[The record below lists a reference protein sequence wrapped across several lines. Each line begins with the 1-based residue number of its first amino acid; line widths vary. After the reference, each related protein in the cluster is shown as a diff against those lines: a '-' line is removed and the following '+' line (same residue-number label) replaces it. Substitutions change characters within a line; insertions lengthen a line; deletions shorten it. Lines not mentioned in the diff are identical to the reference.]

1 MLPEFHFSPRENPGG
16 PKWSSGGFF
25 STADEKII
33 QKATNFEKGQRLVN
47 PTQTLPSPPAPL
59 DHRALLQSSVA
70 WNLFLISAG
79 SVICA
84 WAINGLLIPHQ
95 FLSGGVTGVA
105 LILHYRFPD
114 ISLSAF
120 YFLLNVPLFFLGWRY
135 IGRRFFW
142 YSVAGMAIFSAA
154 VEMVPA
160 TNPLADRY
168 LAALLAGLV
177 FGSGCGLILKSV
189 GSAGGTDI
197 LSIMLFKRYGIR
209 LGSTVMAFNA
219 AVMGASLFLFSLES
233 VLFTLIFMF
242 VSTRVVDLVVT
253 GFSQRKAVMI
263 ISSHWREMV
272 DVIKTDLN
280 RGVTLI
286 EGEGGF
292 SGSPERIIYT
302 VVTFQELSRL
312 KRRIRQI
319 DPNPFMVVT
328 DTLEVMGLRIGNQP
342 HW

>member
-1 MLPEFHFSPRENPGG
+1 M
-16 PKWSSGGFF
+16 
-25 STADEKII
+25 
-33 QKATNFEKGQRLVN
+33 N
-47 PTQTLPSPPAPL
+47 PTQTLPAPPAHL
-59 DHRALLQSSVA
+59 DHRALLQSSLV
-70 WNLFLISAG
+70 WNLFLITAG

-84 WAINGLLIPHQ
+84 WAINGILLPHE
-95 FLSGGVTGVA
+95 FLSGGVTGAA

-114 ISLSAF
+114 VPVSVL
-120 YFLLNVPLFFLGWRY
+120 YFLLNIPLYFLGWRY

-142 YSVAGMAIFSAA
+142 YSVAGMLIFSAA
-154 VEMVPA
+154 VELVPA
-160 TNPLADRY
+160 ANPLDDRY

-219 AVMGASLFLFSLES
+219 AVMGISLFMFSLKS

-263 ISSHWREMV
+263 ISRNWTEMV
-272 DVIKTDLN
+272 EVIKNDLN
-280 RGVTLI
+280 RGVTVI
-286 EGEGGF
+286 HGEGGF
-292 SGSPERIIYT
+292 SGEPQRILYT
-302 VVTFQELSRL
+302 IVTFQELGRL
-312 KRRIRQI
+312 KRLIRQI
-319 DPNPFMVVT
+319 DPNPFVVVT
-328 DTLEVMGLRIGNQP
+328 ETMEVTGLRIGNQP

>member
-1 MLPEFHFSPRENPGG
+1 
-16 PKWSSGGFF
+16 
-25 STADEKII
+25 
-33 QKATNFEKGQRLVN
+33 VN
-47 PTQTLPSPPAPL
+47 PTQTLPAPPAPL
-59 DHRALLQSSVA
+59 DHRALLQSSMV
-70 WNLFLISAG
+70 WNLFLITAG

-84 WAINGLLIPHQ
+84 WAINGILLPHQ
-95 FLSGGVTGVA
+95 FLSGGVTGAA
-105 LILHYRFPD
+105 LILHYRLPE
-114 ISLSAF
+114 IPVSAI
-120 YFLLNVPLFFLGWRY
+120 YFLLNIPLFFLGWRY

-154 VEMVPA
+154 VEIIPA
-160 TNPLADRY
+160 ANPLEDRY

-219 AVMGASLFLFSLES
+219 AVLGISLFIFPLES
-233 VLFTLIFMF
+233 VLLTLVFMF

-253 GFSQRKAVMI
+253 GFSQRKAVVI
-263 ISSHWREMV
+263 ISPRWQEMV
-272 DVIKTDLN
+272 EVIKNDLN
-280 RGVTLI
+280 RGLTLI
-286 EGEGGF
+286 HGEGGY

-302 VVTFQELSRL
+302 VVSFQELGRL
-312 KRRIRQI
+312 KRRLRQI
-319 DPNPFMVVT
+319 DPNSFLVVT
-328 DTLEVMGLRIGNQP
+328 DTMEVMGLRIGNQP

>member
-1 MLPEFHFSPRENPGG
+1 MEPDFRNETRY
-16 PKWSSGGFF
+16 
-25 STADEKII
+25 
-33 QKATNFEKGQRLVN
+33 EKGTHFVN
-47 PTQTLPSPPAPL
+47 PTQTLPAASAPR
-59 DHRALLQSSVA
+59 DRQAVLQGNVF
-70 WNLFLISAG
+70 WNLFLIAAG

-84 WAINGLLIPHQ
+84 WAINGILVPHQ
-95 FLSGGVTGVA
+95 FLSGGITGAA
-105 LILHYRFPD
+105 LIVHYRFPG
-114 ISLSAF
+114 IPMGAL
-120 YFLLNVPLFFLGWRY
+120 YFMLNIPLYFLGWRY

-142 YSVAGMAIFSAA
+142 YSVAGLFIFSAA
-154 VEMVPA
+154 VELVRA
-160 TNPLADRY
+160 GNPLQDRY

-209 LGSTVMAFNA
+209 LGTTVLMFNS
-219 AVMGASLFLFSLES
+219 VVLLISLLMFALES

-253 GFSQRKAVMI
+253 GLSQRKAVMI
-263 ISSHWREMV
+263 ISKQWREMA
-272 DVIKTDLN
+272 DVIKSDLN
-280 RGVTLI
+280 RGVTVLH
-286 EGEGGF
+286 GEGGF
-292 SGSPERIIYT
+292 SGESERILYT
-302 VVTFQELSRL
+302 VVTFQELGRL

-319 DPNPFMVVT
+319 DPNPFVVVT